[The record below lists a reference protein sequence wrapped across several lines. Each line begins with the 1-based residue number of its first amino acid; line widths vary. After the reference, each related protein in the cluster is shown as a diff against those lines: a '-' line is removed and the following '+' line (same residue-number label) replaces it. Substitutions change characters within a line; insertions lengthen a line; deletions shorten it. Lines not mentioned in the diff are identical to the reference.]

1 MGEGVGI
8 VTRLKERLQVA
19 LALTVVV
26 AVFALASMWTGGSG
40 L

>member
-8 VTRLKERLQVA
+8 VTRLKERLQVT
-19 LALTVVV
+19 LGLIGFVG
-26 AVFALASMWTGGSG
+26 VFALASMWTGGSG